1 MCIGKLSGD
10 KKYTNLISDYMIWK
24 VHEIQWVL
32 VCFFDE
38 QEHKNIQEQENEQ
51 EHKEQNIVPC
61 IQEK

>member
-1 MCIGKLSGD
+1 
-10 KKYTNLISDYMIWK
+10 MIWK